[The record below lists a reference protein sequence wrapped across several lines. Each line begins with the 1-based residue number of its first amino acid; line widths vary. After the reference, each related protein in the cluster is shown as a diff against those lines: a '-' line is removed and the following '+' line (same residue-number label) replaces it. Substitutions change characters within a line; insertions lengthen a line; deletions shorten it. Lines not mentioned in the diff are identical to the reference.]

1 MDDASSV
8 SYVDE
13 ELAGALGLS
22 ATYEQV
28 VVNVVNDSV
37 SGGTFGSLVF
47 STRCF
52 LYVLYVVMTERFDRG
67 SVLPKE

>member
-37 SGGTFGSLVF
+37 ETFNSRPIIMALE
-47 STRCF
+47 SC
-52 LYVLYVVMTERFDRG
+52 DG
-67 SVLPKE
+67 SVKLPCKTL

>member
-1 MDDASSV
+1 M
-8 SYVDE
+8 DE

-37 SGGTFGSLVF
+37 ETFNSRPIIMALESCDGNVK
-47 STRCF
+47 
-52 LYVLYVVMTERFDRG
+52 
-67 SVLPKE
+67 LPCKTL